1 MNYLPSIA
9 KGLCDDILAAV
20 HKYDDSIPLAL
31 ALGVLEIVKAQL
43 IAEAM
48 EDEDD

>member
-1 MNYLPSIA
+1 MNYLPDIA
-9 KGLCDDILAAV
+9 QGLCDDILATI
-20 HKYDDSIPLAL
+20 HKYDESIPLAL

-48 EDEDD
+48 ENEDE